1 MTSEDIKHQLI
12 IIIIILNQ
20 TCIYKNF
27 KNQNMQKYYSCENF
41 HEVKLR
47 IYFLFLISPMTFLWQ
62 PLLSYPDVEQQNQAP
77 EVSMQQPW

>member
-1 MTSEDIKHQLI
+1 
-12 IIIIILNQ
+12 
-20 TCIYKNF
+20 
-27 KNQNMQKYYSCENF
+27 MQKYYSCENF

-77 EVSMQQPW
+77 EVSMQQPWWLGILHMICKLMYSCSIQMAA